1 MTRLAIFAVAGVF
14 ALFTGA
20 AIAHPFTFETSSF
33 DYSDSDVETGNIKLA
48 MQGDGTLVVQLTKT
62 SGSEVGTIDVEGQVA
77 GHNDSLAERNYYRVH
92 RAVAGHM
99 LGAIDVDYRGRAF
112 QRITITHD
120 EQEFVTVKA
129 SYLAR
134 LAELGASMELEDRH
148 ANSTSYLVSTSQG
161 PARLI
166 FNRQGLDTR
175 VTLTQ

>member
-1 MTRLAIFAVAGVF
+1 MTRLAIVAVASVF
-14 ALFTGA
+14 SLFAGA
-20 AIAHPFTFETSSF
+20 AIAHPFTFETASF

-77 GHNDSLAERNYYRVH
+77 GHDDSLAERNYYRVH

-99 LGAIDVDYRGRAF
+99 LSAIDLDYRGRAF
-112 QRITITHD
+112 HRVTIWHD
-120 EQEFVTVKA
+120 EQQFVDVKA
-129 SYLAR
+129 KYLAR
-134 LAELGASMELEDRH
+134 LAELGVGVKLERRL
-148 ANSTSYLVSTSQG
+148 ANSRSYTLNTSRG

-175 VTLTQ
+175 VTLTR